1 MSELR
6 ENIET
11 EIKKKMENLGAL
23 NPDKL
28 EKSLNSLKVE
38 ATELIRKYPLSSA
51 AAVLALG
58 FFIGRISSRK

>member
-38 ATELIRKYPLSSA
+38 ATEFIRKYPLSSA